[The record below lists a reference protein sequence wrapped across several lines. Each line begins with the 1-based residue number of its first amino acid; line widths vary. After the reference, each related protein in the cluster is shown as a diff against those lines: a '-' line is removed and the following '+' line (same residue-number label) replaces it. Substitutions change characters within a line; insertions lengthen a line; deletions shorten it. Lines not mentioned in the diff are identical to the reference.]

1 MWRTLVEENMETM
14 QKILKNND
22 ELIQDNLNLR
32 ELYKRTAIN
41 LLENGKEEL
50 GEYLLAQIDEIP
62 TLGTMDLYR
71 NWINRSKVEELRKK
85 IHDYLDTN
93 GITRAYQISIDRY
106 FMELLEE

>member
-1 MWRTLVEENMETM
+1 METI

-50 GEYLLAQIDEIP
+50 GEYLLAQIDETP
-62 TLGTMDLYR
+62 TFGTMDLYR

-85 IHDYLDTN
+85 IHDDLDKN
-93 GITRAYQISIDRY
+93 GITRAYQIIIDRY